1 MRGRASESLKGGKRG
16 RDRSGERRGRYE
28 HHSRAREGARRSI
41 SLTATGAGYLAVLAA
56 MTGLAV
62 PVATN
67 SLVLNQL
74 DIPPSGLIEMPA

>member
-1 MRGRASESLKGGKRG
+1 VLTGFL
-16 RDRSGERRGRYE
+16 DRLR
-28 HHSRAREGARRSI
+28 
-41 SLTATGAGYLAVLAA
+41 LLAVLAA